1 MYYYCFDLARYFYF
15 LPRGPS
21 PSARTISF
29 LLRSSAFGSSTELL
43 FLDSVLFA
51 GRLFSAELLIVGSH
65 TVLYFFAAMPT
76 ARLRQDKVISAEM
89 PSSAA
94 ARYLLPCRDLLLEC
108 VTKLSIFSVSICQ
121 Y

>member
-21 PSARTISF
+21 PSARTIFF

-43 FLDSVLFA
+43 FLDSALFA
-51 GRLFSAELLIVGSH
+51 GRLFSAEMLIVGSH

-76 ARLRQDKVISAEM
+76 FVRLRQD
-89 PSSAA
+89 
-94 ARYLLPCRDLLLEC
+94 RL
-108 VTKLSIFSVSICQ
+108 FSDEKPIVGLR
-121 Y
+121 